1 MHFFSQDINAW
12 IFDPLPYADLTK
24 KTFSPPDNAKV
35 TTRSDTMKRKKAE
48 EEEVKKSKNK
58 DGQLRHF
65 KDDRDVRG
73 DAIMVNLLLF
83 RTL

>member
-1 MHFFSQDINAW
+1 
-12 IFDPLPYADLTK
+12 
-24 KTFSPPDNAKV
+24 
-35 TTRSDTMKRKKAE
+35 MKRKKAE
-48 EEEVKKSKNK
+48 EEEVKSKNK